1 MDSAIHRLNNWG
13 QVNKYVNV
21 RNCERMRLS
30 FPVSHRDLSKQD
42 GTRTKVAHD
51 RECKIF
57 RDLFRQS
64 AVLSLPAVL
73 LRKVPLL
80 RRGQPRS
87 QGLSSLPPL
96 SFSQRQWR
104 QRRETLGTRLRR
116 GEAWK
121 FDLKAPKMTA
131 VATHIFCYPHHPTKL
146 FSLN

>member
-1 MDSAIHRLNNWG
+1 MFEHH
-13 QVNKYVNV
+13 VNKYVNV

-51 RECKIF
+51 RECTIS
-57 RDLFRQS
+57 RDLSRQS

-73 LRKVPLL
+73 LRKVPL
-80 RRGQPRS
+80 
-87 QGLSSLPPL
+87 
-96 SFSQRQWR
+96 
-104 QRRETLGTRLRR
+104 LRR

-131 VATHIFCYPHHPTKL
+131 VATHIFCRCYDTAGR
-146 FSLN
+146 SLH